1 MRFANEIAIV
11 TGGSQGIGACIAKR
25 LAKEGAQVAIVASRD
40 KSKADLVAREI
51 VADGGRATGYAADVR
66 RAEEIRAVIDQVF
79 TAHGRIDLLVNSAG
93 LFFPTPVGETDPAE
107 VDRLVD
113 TNLKGPFN
121 AISAAAPH
129 MKAARRGRIVNIA
142 SVAGLMG
149 LGKYSLYCATKAGVM
164 AMTRAMAL
172 ELAPAGININ
182 AIAPGNT
189 ATPMNEDI
197 RTKPALKPMLDAMAA
212 RTPSGRVYSDP
223 DDIAKLALYLLSD
236 DARAMHGSTVLIDE
250 GFSAGM

>member
-1 MRFANEIAIV
+1 MRFANKVAIV
-11 TGGSQGIGACIAKR
+11 TGGSQGIGACIAKG
-25 LAKEGAQVAIVASRD
+25 LAQEGAAVAVIASRD
-40 KSKADLVAREI
+40 LTKAVRVANEI
-51 VADGGRATGYAADVR
+51 VAAGGRATGHAADVR
-66 RAEEIRAVIDQVF
+66 DPGEIRKACAEVF
-79 TAHGRIDLLVNSAG
+79 AAQGRIDLLVNSAG
-93 LFFPTPVGETDPAE
+93 VYYPTPIGEADVAA
-107 VDRLVD
+107 VDRMID

-121 AISAAAPH
+121 AIGAAVPH
-129 MKAARRGRIVNIA
+129 MKGAGGGKIVNIA

-149 LGKYSLYCATKAGVM
+149 IGRYSVYCATKAALI

-197 RTKPALKPMLDAMAA
+197 RTSPAHKPMLDAMAA

-223 DDIAKLALYLLSD
+223 EDIAKLALYLLSE
-236 DARAMHGSTVLIDE
+236 DARAMHGTTVLIDE
-250 GFSAGM
+250 GFSAGL